1 MKTLLDTVKRVLPV
15 TSSINIPLSQLRN
28 KDNVVWSDS
37 RIRAH
42 ADSLECY
49 FNCFKSLNFLNLYI
63 PPLFSFFLFFL
74 LRNYYNH
81 SKRKDDT
88 DLTILAEGELIA
100 AKFKENWYRA
110 RVVNAAEDLV
120 QVRMSTFELKS
131 RVEWI

>member
-1 MKTLLDTVKRVLPV
+1 MKTLLDTVKRVLTV
-15 TSSINIPLSQLRN
+15 TSFINIPLSQLRN
-28 KDNVVWSDS
+28 IYNVVWSDS

-63 PPLFSFFLFFL
+63 PHCFFCFCFSL
-74 LRNYYNH
+74 LSNYYNH

-120 QVRMSTFELKS
+120 QVRISTFELKS